1 MNNTTPMIRGR
12 DIYKRF
18 YLGIKIL
25 HRFTA
30 FLPKVIRG
38 KLLKFAPSSDSKIA
52 RLIRFSALKSLAD
65 SCGELVDIRNQVDL
79 FGTSNL
85 RLGSRISI
93 HPKCYIDA
101 TGGIT
106 IGNDVSIAHHT
117 TILSTSHSW
126 DSDTTPIRDQKTTNQ
141 PTKIHNNV
149 WIGAGC
155 RILGGVEIHER
166 SIVAAGAVVTKDV
179 PANTIVGGIPAKII
193 KEI

>member
-1 MNNTTPMIRGR
+1 MKITTPTRGRDVYKKFYFAITLIHRMISFLPKPIRGR
-12 DIYKRF
+12 
-18 YLGIKIL
+18 
-25 HRFTA
+25 
-30 FLPKVIRG
+30 
-38 KLLKFAPSSDSKIA
+38 LLKFFPSSDSKIS
-52 RLIRFSALKSLAD
+52 RLIRFSALKSIAA

-85 RLGSRISI
+85 RIGSRVSI

-126 DSDTTPIRDQKTTNQ
+126 DSDTTPIRDQATINQ
-141 PTKIHNNV
+141 PTIIHNNV

-155 RILGGVEIHER
+155 RILGGVEIHNH
-166 SIVAAGAVVTKDV
+166 SIIAAGAVVTKDV
-179 PANTIVGGIPAKII
+179 PANTIVGGVPAKVI
-193 KEI
+193 KKI